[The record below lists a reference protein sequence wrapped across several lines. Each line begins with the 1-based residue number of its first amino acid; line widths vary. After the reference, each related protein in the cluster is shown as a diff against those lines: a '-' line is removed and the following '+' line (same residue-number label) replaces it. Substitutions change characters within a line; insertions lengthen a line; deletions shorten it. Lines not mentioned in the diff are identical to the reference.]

1 MNPQSV
7 PFVSGPQ
14 IPSHVGRRVRILGKL
29 LAMTPDGFRLVLSS
43 GTEISVRT
51 TSLRPSG
58 SSIVLLV
65 VGTLES
71 ASSLVLDQLF
81 ELGQDF
87 DMALFEEAVK
97 LQFRPELAAAF
108 DGA

>member
-1 MNPQSV
+1 M

-14 IPSHVGRRVRILGKL
+14 ISEHVGRKVRMLGKL
-29 LAMTPDGFRLVLSS
+29 LAMTPEGFRLVLSS
-43 GTEISVRT
+43 GTEISVRAGPQ
-51 TSLRPSG
+51 RPSG
-58 SSIVLLV
+58 SAIVLLV

-71 ASSLVLDQLF
+71 ATSLVLDQVF

-97 LQFRPELAAAF
+97 LQFRPELSAVFA
-108 DGA
+108 